1 MFKRKESNCI
11 VFYFPNKTM
20 RNDSKHKYYTSM
32 CPWGFG
38 DLEWTVGIK
47 NKSSGSQMQFL

>member
-1 MFKRKESNCI
+1 
-11 VFYFPNKTM
+11 M

-47 NKSSGSQMQFL
+47 NKSSGSQMQFLWQWICFQFGNKS